1 MGKALKLLS
10 GLLLLLTGCGNDVN
24 VGGGA
29 NFPWP
34 WPVDANVFVQKAFS
48 EEVPIVAHL
57 GLRLEAVNG
66 EVEVTGQPGATSI
79 KVTAT
84 LRVGADTLPDAQAGL
99 ALLEV
104 QVTDAPG
111 EVLVQT
117 VQPSNPQGRQ
127 YIVNYTITLPP
138 DLAADVSQANGH
150 VTVEGV
156 ESPVGVDQ
164 GNGTVLLSAVVGD
177 ASVQLANGTID
188 ASITLP
194 PGGEIRL
201 TTANGTIDLRIPT
214 STSAALSAMAS
225 TGTITWTNLTISGAV
240 YTGSSLT
247 GTLGGGAGIIDLKT
261 GNGNIDL
268 TGFAP

>member
-164 GNGTVLLSAVVGD
+164 
-177 ASVQLANGTID
+177 ANGTID